1 MVAKEMI
8 QELRSRTGAG
18 VMECRKALEEAGG
31 NLERAQQ
38 ILQER
43 GIAAA
48 AAKAGR
54 TAAQGTVGAY
64 VHTGGTVA
72 ALVLLRCETDF
83 VARNPVFLTLAKDLA
98 MQVAAMNPHVLRSED
113 AAAGARAEEAALLA
127 QPFIKDAAGR
137 QTVGELLAT
146 KVLELG
152 ENISVEKFVRLA
164 V

>member
-1 MVAKEMI
+1 MVTKETI

-31 NLERAQQ
+31 DLDRAQQ
-38 ILQER
+38 ILQAR
-43 GIAAA
+43 GTDAA

-54 TAAQGTVGAY
+54 KTPQGTVGAY
-64 VHTGGTVA
+64 VHHGGTVA

-83 VARNPVFLTLAKDLA
+83 VARNPVFLAIAKDLA
-98 MQVAAMNPHVLRSED
+98 MQVAAMNPRVLRPED
-113 AAAGARAEEAALLA
+113 VASGARPEEAALLA
-127 QPFIKDAAGR
+127 QPFIKDSAGR

-152 ENISVEKFVRLA
+152 ENISVETFIRFA

>member
-1 MVAKEMI
+1 MTKGMI

-18 VMECRKALEEAGG
+18 VMECRKALEETGG
-31 NLERAQQ
+31 DLDRAQQ
-38 ILQER
+38 VLQKR
-43 GIAAA
+43 GVAAA

-54 TAAQGTVGAY
+54 RAAQGTVGAY
-64 VHTGGTVA
+64 VHNGGMVA

-98 MQVAAMNPHVLRSED
+98 MQVAAMNPVVLRAED
-113 AAAGARAEEAALLA
+113 VPAGASPGETALLA
-127 QPFIKDAAGR
+127 QPFIRDAAGR

-152 ENISVEKFVRLA
+152 ENISVDTFIRFA